1 MPETDYPYLRDAL
14 DDRFSGLTDA
24 ELDSVF
30 ATAFGDDVTPIE
42 YEEFFS
48 DLGKAFSTFARQAA
62 PVAATA
68 LQGGLEGGMKGMK
81 YGPYGALVGALA
93 GGTGAALQKH
103 TTGTGRDVGSVLSGV
118 VNIAGGGLGGPA
130 GAPAPLPPGP
140 PTGAAPGATARPPAT
155 DQLMRL
161 LATPELGQALAA
173 LIRGSNST
181 VPAGPGGTPV
191 PANAYAGLLS
201 ALARESEAEASGW
214 DEATAVPAY
223 LVGPDG
229 RLVADPSDPDQR
241 SGRLLQLLSAQ
252 PREQE
257 ERDDGI
263 ETVVFPEDYP
273 EAYDEAYDEAFDE
286 YDEYEDALG

>member
-30 ATAFGDDVTPIE
+30 ATAFGDDVTPVE

-48 DLGKAFSTFARQAA
+48 DLGKAFTTFAKQAA

-68 LQGGLEGGMKGMK
+68 LQGGLEGGMQGMK

-103 TTGTGRDVGSVLSGV
+103 TTGPARDVGSVISGV
-118 VNIAGGGLGGPA
+118 VNFAGGGGLGGQ
-130 GAPAPLPPGP
+130 APRPGP
-140 PTGAAPGATARPPAT
+140 PTGPAPALPAGGATARPPAT

-173 LIRGSNST
+173 LIRGRNT
-181 VPAGPGGTPV
+181 AIPAGPGGTPV

-201 ALARESEAEASGW
+201 ALARESEAEALGW
-214 DEATAVPAY
+214 DEAAAVPAY

-252 PREQE
+252 PREQDE
-257 ERDDGI
+257 MVDDGI

-273 EAYDEAYDEAFDE
+273 EAYDEVFDE
-286 YDEYEDALG
+286 YDDAVG